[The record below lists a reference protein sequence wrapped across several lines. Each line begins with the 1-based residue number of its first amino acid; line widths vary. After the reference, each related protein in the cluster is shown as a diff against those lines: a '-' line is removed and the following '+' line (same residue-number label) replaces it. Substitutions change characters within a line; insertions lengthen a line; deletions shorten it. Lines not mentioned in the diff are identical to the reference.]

1 MIVMNSNSLAD
12 SELQNSRYQVVPVV
26 TQVTQ
31 NETSER
37 KYDDSVVYV
46 LTGLGVLSGLFI
58 LGYGLVL

>member
-1 MIVMNSNSLAD
+1 MTVLNSNSLAD